1 MPNSI
6 ANLAI
11 SAHSLVYILTYVS
24 CGLLVLAIAL
34 LIFQKFDR
42 RKARPIVEYTV
53 KPIKVLVLIII
64 VLSGLATGFYLGVSS
79 AFASAYSKPV
89 VYTVKE
95 VNKDNIVVKSD
106 TGKVKK
112 IDYDAAR
119 NLSKKQGFKKG
130 QKVDLGSKEL
140 VKSTPKDV
148 RKLLDKY
155 PI

>member
-34 LIFQKFDR
+34 LLFQKFDR
-42 RKARPIVEYTV
+42 RKARPIIEYTV

-79 AFASAYSKPV
+79 AFASAYSKPII
-89 VYTVKE
+89 YTVKE

>member
-24 CGLLVLAIAL
+24 CGLLVLALAL
-34 LIFQKFDR
+34 LLFQKFDR

>member
-1 MPNSI
+1 MNPCFLLKF
-6 ANLAI
+6 LA
-11 SAHSLVYILTYVS
+11 
-24 CGLLVLAIAL
+24 
-34 LIFQKFDR
+34 
-42 RKARPIVEYTV
+42 
-53 KPIKVLVLIII
+53 
-64 VLSGLATGFYLGVSS
+64 
-79 AFASAYSKPV
+79 AYSKPII
-89 VYTVKE
+89 YTVKE

-148 RKLLDKY
+148 RKLLNNY

>member
-1 MPNSI
+1 MPNNI
-6 ANLAI
+6 AQLA
-11 SAHSLVYILTYVS
+11 SQAHNLVYILTYIS
-24 CGLLVLAIAL
+24 CGLLVLAFAL
-34 LIFQKFDR
+34 LLFQKFDK

-53 KPIKVLVLIII
+53 KPIKALVLIII

-112 IDYDAAR
+112 FDYDAAR

-148 RKLLDKY
+148 RKLLNNY

>member
-1 MPNSI
+1 MPNNI
-6 ANLAI
+6 AQLA
-11 SAHSLVYILTYVS
+11 SQAHNLVYILTYIS
-24 CGLLVLAIAL
+24 CGLLVLAFAL
-34 LIFQKFDR
+34 LLFQKFDK

-53 KPIKVLVLIII
+53 KPIKALVLIII

-79 AFASAYSKPV
+79 AFASAYGKPV

>member
-34 LIFQKFDR
+34 LLFQKFDR
-42 RKARPIVEYTV
+42 RKARPIVKYTV
-53 KPIKVLVLIII
+53 KPMKVLTVTIMVLA
-64 VLSGLATGFYLGVSS
+64 GLATGFYLGVSS

-89 VYTVKE
+89 VYTVQE
-95 VNKDNIVVKSD
+95 VNKNNIVVKSD
-106 TGKVKK
+106 KGKVQK
-112 IDYDAAR
+112 IDYDIAKKI
-119 NLSKKQGFKKG
+119 SKKQGFKKG

>member
-1 MPNSI
+1 MPNSV
-6 ANLAI
+6 AQLASQAHNLA
-11 SAHSLVYILTYVS
+11 YILTYVS
-24 CGLLVLAIAL
+24 CGLLVLALAL
-34 LIFQKFDR
+34 LLFQKFDR
-42 RKARPIVEYTV
+42 RKARPIVKYTV
-53 KPIKVLVLIII
+53 KPMKVIAVTIMVLA
-64 VLSGLATGFYLGVSS
+64 GLAAGFYLGVSL

-148 RKLLDKY
+148 RKLLNNY

>member
-34 LIFQKFDR
+34 LLFQKFDR

>member
-34 LIFQKFDR
+34 LLFQKFDR
-42 RKARPIVEYTV
+42 RKARPIVKYMVE
-53 KPIKVLVLIII
+53 PIKVLVVTIM
-64 VLSGLATGFYLGVSS
+64 VLALLAAGFYLGVSS

-89 VYTVKE
+89 VYTVQE
-95 VNKDNIVVKSD
+95 VNKNNIVVKSD
-106 TGKVKK
+106 KGKVQK
-112 IDYDAAR
+112 IDYDIAKKI
-119 NLSKKQGFKKG
+119 SKKQGFKKG

>member
-34 LIFQKFDR
+34 LLFQKFDR
-42 RKARPIVEYTV
+42 RKARPIVKYTV
-53 KPIKVLVLIII
+53 KPMKVLTVTIMVLA
-64 VLSGLATGFYLGVSS
+64 GLATGFYLGVSS

-112 IDYDAAR
+112 VDYDAAR

-130 QKVDLGSKEL
+130 QKIDLGSKEL

-148 RKLLDKY
+148 RKLLNNY

>member
-1 MPNSI
+1 MPNSV
-6 ANLAI
+6 AQLASQAHNLA
-11 SAHSLVYILTYVS
+11 YILTYVS
-24 CGLLVLAIAL
+24 CGLLVLAFAL
-34 LIFQKFDR
+34 LLFQKFDK
-42 RKARPIVEYTV
+42 RKARPIVKYTV
-53 KPIKVLVLIII
+53 KPMKVIAVTIMVLA
-64 VLSGLATGFYLGVSS
+64 GLAAGFYLGVSL

-148 RKLLDKY
+148 RKLLNNY

>member
-11 SAHSLVYILTYVS
+11 SAHSLVYILTYIS
-24 CGLLVLAIAL
+24 CGLLVLAFAL
-34 LIFQKFDR
+34 LLFQKFNK
-42 RKARPIVEYTV
+42 RKARPIVKYTV
-53 KPIKVLVLIII
+53 KPMKALILIIM
-64 VLSGLATGFYLGVSS
+64 VLAGLVAGFYLGVSS
-79 AFASAYSKPV
+79 AFVSAYSKPV

>member
-1 MPNSI
+1 MPNNI
-6 ANLAI
+6 AQLAI
-11 SAHSLVYILTYVS
+11 KAHDLVYILTYVS
-24 CGLLVLAIAL
+24 CGLFVLAIAL
-34 LIFQKFDR
+34 LLFQKVDKH
-42 RKARPIVEYTV
+42 KARPIVKYTV
-53 KPIKVLVLIII
+53 KLMKALILIIM
-64 VLSGLATGFYLGVSS
+64 VLAGLATGFYLGVSS

-106 TGKVKK
+106 KGKVKK
-112 IDYDAAR
+112 VDYDIAKKI
-119 NLSKKQGFKKG
+119 SKKQGFKKG

>member
-34 LIFQKFDR
+34 LLFQKFDR
-42 RKARPIVEYTV
+42 RKARPIVKYTV

-140 VKSTPKDV
+140 VKSTPRDV

>member
-34 LIFQKFDR
+34 LLFQKFDR
-42 RKARPIVEYTV
+42 RKARPIVKYTV

-79 AFASAYSKPV
+79 AFASAYSKPII
-89 VYTVKE
+89 YTVKE

>member
-1 MPNSI
+1 MPNNI
-6 ANLAI
+6 AQLAI

-34 LIFQKFDR
+34 LLFQKFDK
-42 RKARPIVEYTV
+42 RKARPIVKYTV

-79 AFASAYSKPV
+79 AFASAYSKPII
-89 VYTVKE
+89 YTVKE

-130 QKVDLGSKEL
+130 QKIDLGSKEL
-140 VKSTPKDV
+140 VNNTPKDV

>member
-1 MPNSI
+1 MPNSV
-6 ANLAI
+6 AQLA
-11 SAHSLVYILTYVS
+11 SQAHDLVYILTYVS
-24 CGLLVLAIAL
+24 CGLFILAIAL
-34 LIFQKFDR
+34 LLFQKLDK

-53 KPIKVLVLIII
+53 KPMKALVLIIM
-64 VLSGLATGFYLGVSS
+64 VLAGLSAGFYLGASL
-79 AFASAYSKPV
+79 AFGAAYSKTV
-89 VYTVKE
+89 VYTVQK

-106 TGKVKK
+106 KGKVKK
-112 IDYDAAR
+112 VDYDIAKKI
-119 NLSKKQGFKKG
+119 SKKQGFKKG

>member
-24 CGLLVLAIAL
+24 CGLLVLALAL
-34 LIFQKFDR
+34 LLFQKFDR

-95 VNKDNIVVKSD
+95 VNKDNIIVKSD

-112 IDYDAAR
+112 VDYDAAR

>member
-1 MPNSI
+1 MPNNI
-6 ANLAI
+6 AQLA
-11 SAHSLVYILTYVS
+11 SQAHNLVYILTYIS
-24 CGLLVLAIAL
+24 CGLLVLAFAL
-34 LIFQKFDR
+34 LLFQKFDK

-53 KPIKVLVLIII
+53 KPIKTLVLIIM

-79 AFASAYSKPV
+79 AFVSAYSKPV

>member
-1 MPNSI
+1 MPNNI
-6 ANLAI
+6 AQLA
-11 SAHSLVYILTYVS
+11 SQAHNLVYILTYIS
-24 CGLLVLAIAL
+24 CGLLVLAFAL
-34 LIFQKFDR
+34 LLFQKFDK

-53 KPIKVLVLIII
+53 KPIVLIII

-79 AFASAYSKPV
+79 AFASAYGKPV

>member
-34 LIFQKFDR
+34 LLFQKFDR

-53 KPIKVLVLIII
+53 KPIKALVLIII
-64 VLSGLATGFYLGVSS
+64 VLSGFYLGVSS

>member
-34 LIFQKFDR
+34 LLFQKFDR
-42 RKARPIVEYTV
+42 RKARPIIEYTV

-79 AFASAYSKPV
+79 AFASAYSKPII
-89 VYTVKE
+89 YTVKE

-112 IDYDAAR
+112 VDYDAAR

-148 RKLLDKY
+148 RKLLNNY

>member
-1 MPNSI
+1 MPNNI
-6 ANLAI
+6 AQLA
-11 SAHSLVYILTYVS
+11 SQAHNLVYILTYIS
-24 CGLLVLAIAL
+24 CGLLVLAFAL
-34 LIFQKFDR
+34 LLFQKFDK

-53 KPIKVLVLIII
+53 KPIKALVLIII

-79 AFASAYSKPV
+79 AFSSAYSKPV
-89 VYTVKE
+89 VYTVQK
-95 VNKDNIVVKSD
+95 VNKDNIVVKNNK
-106 TGKVKK
+106 GKVKK
-112 IDYDAAR
+112 IDYDIAKKI
-119 NLSKKQGFKKG
+119 SKKQGFKKG

>member
-11 SAHSLVYILTYVS
+11 SAHSLAYILTYVS

-34 LIFQKFDR
+34 LLFQKFDR
-42 RKARPIVEYTV
+42 RKARPIVKYTV
-53 KPIKVLVLIII
+53 KPMKVLTVTII

-89 VYTVKE
+89 VYTVQE
-95 VNKDNIVVKSD
+95 VNKNNIVVKSD
-106 TGKVKK
+106 KGKVQK
-112 IDYDAAR
+112 IDYDIAKKI
-119 NLSKKQGFKKG
+119 SKKQGFKKG